1 LAVSKKVDVSI
12 AVQRVPLSDVVI
24 GVKAWMDVPN

>member
-12 AVQRVPLSDVVI
+12 AVQRVPLSDVGI
-24 GVKAWMDVPN
+24 DVKIWMDVRN